1 MNRKAPSKAGLWR
14 RQYLIWMA
22 RWIEGPVSLE
32 KMKIKETVKCY
43 MQPFIQTLNLG
54 CKPRLLVC
62 IKSDFDPAGKGRCWI
77 FADTISVVSD
87 SRKQFFIEQ
96 ESSSHSKKKRLLWH
110 FTAASCPWGK
120 SSFPLT
126 LHLALSVCV
135 IVAWQIN
142 AWIVHNCE
150 KVEGK
155 LLTKSWYMCKMRLR
169 SI

>member
-1 MNRKAPSKAGLWR
+1 
-14 RQYLIWMA
+14 MA
-22 RWIEGPVSLE
+22 RWTEGPVSLE

-96 ESSSHSKKKRLLWH
+96 ESSSHSKKKDCYGTLQPHHVLEEN
-110 FTAASCPWGK
+110 
-120 SSFPLT
+120 PLF
-126 LHLALSVCV
+126 
-135 IVAWQIN
+135 
-142 AWIVHNCE
+142 
-150 KVEGK
+150 
-155 LLTKSWYMCKMRLR
+155 R
-169 SI
+169 

>member
-110 FTAASCPWGK
+110 FTAASCPWKILFSVNFASG
-120 SSFPLT
+120 FIRMCYCRLT
-126 LHLALSVCV
+126 NKCMDCSQL
-135 IVAWQIN
+135 W
-142 AWIVHNCE
+142 
-150 KVEGK
+150 
-155 LLTKSWYMCKMRLR
+155 KSWR
-169 SI
+169 